1 MYAYCY
7 KLWEGLC
14 LVLWEGVGL
23 VLWEGVGLVLWEGVG
38 LVLSK
43 VWEDV
48 CLVSVKFGT
57 VCVRCYTKHGKVYN
71 CVWH

>member
-1 MYAYCY
+1 MYAYKLREGLCSV
-7 KLWEGLC
+7 LWEGLC
-14 LVLWEGVGL
+14 
-23 VLWEGVGLVLWEGVG
+23 LVLWEGVG

-57 VCVRCYTKHGKVYN
+57 VCVQCYTKHGKVYN
-71 CVWH
+71 CVRH

>member
-14 LVLWEGVGL
+14 
-23 VLWEGVGLVLWEGVG
+23 LVLWEGVG

-57 VCVRCYTKHGKVYN
+57 VCVRCYTKHGRYIIVFGTKV
-71 CVWH
+71 